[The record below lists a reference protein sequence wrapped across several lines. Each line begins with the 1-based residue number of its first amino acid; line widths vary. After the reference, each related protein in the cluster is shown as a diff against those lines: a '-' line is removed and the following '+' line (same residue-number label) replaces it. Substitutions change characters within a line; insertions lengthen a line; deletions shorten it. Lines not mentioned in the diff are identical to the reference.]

1 MNRDQTI
8 YDVQDE
14 HSLILSKS
22 VGNCSAT
29 IDICTPGPSNSAP
42 ILPREDSMELIFN
55 TSLSIE
61 EIEKNFEDVDVFENL
76 MVALGEALLMEEQ
89 RKKEGQ

>member
-1 MNRDQTI
+1 
-8 YDVQDE
+8 
-14 HSLILSKS
+14 
-22 VGNCSAT
+22 
-29 IDICTPGPSNSAP
+29 
-42 ILPREDSMELIFN
+42 MELIFN

>member
-1 MNRDQTI
+1 
-8 YDVQDE
+8 
-14 HSLILSKS
+14 
-22 VGNCSAT
+22 
-29 IDICTPGPSNSAP
+29 
-42 ILPREDSMELIFN
+42 MELIFN

-76 MVALGEALLMEEQ
+76 MVALQEALLMEDQ

>member
-1 MNRDQTI
+1 
-8 YDVQDE
+8 
-14 HSLILSKS
+14 
-22 VGNCSAT
+22 
-29 IDICTPGPSNSAP
+29 
-42 ILPREDSMELIFN
+42 MELIFN

-76 MVALGEALLMEEQ
+76 MTALGEALLIEEQ